1 MRSHVFHDSC
11 VDRSRCLFWLRWR
24 LHDDFMVLY
33 ALYARSWLSTVLP
46 WAFMGSHGYLM
57 EVYAPSWC
65 FHGALMDSRGAF
77 MEVIYT
83 LS

>member
-1 MRSHVFHDSC
+1 
-11 VDRSRCLFWLRWR
+11 
-24 LHDDFMVLY
+24 MVLY

-46 WAFMGSHGYLM
+46 WAFTGSHGYFM
-57 EVYAPSWC
+57 EVYAPSWG